1 MINPRRIFRADFDEK
16 RLMVKSILSIFKRE
30 KEKVMNWHPYKVTA
44 LYCRVDSGQHSVMSA
59 ACAQNQQKRLAYY
72 AKEHGL
78 TNLQIFSDCGY
89 NGSKT
94 DRPAYQ
100 KLLEAIRTEQVSDV
114 IVYDLSRLNRDFDN
128 QRCILLE
135 MKAHGVVLHSIR
147 ERRAGLISSVFSEY
161 LIERKQK

>member
-1 MINPRRIFRADFDEK
+1 MPKLLPYETICKAVNGDTQSICAVMEHFEGYIN
-16 RLMVKSILSIFKRE
+16 RLSMRE
-30 KEKVMNWHPYKVTA
+30 GTD
-44 LYCRVDSGQHSVMSA
+44 L
-59 ACAQNQQKRLAYY
+59 Y

-78 TNLQIFSDCGY
+78 ANLRIFSDCGY
-89 NGSKT
+89 NGLKT

-100 KLLEAIRTEQVSDV
+100 KLLEAIRTDQVSDV

-135 MKAHGVVLHSIR
+135 MKAHGVVLHCIR

>member
-1 MINPRRIFRADFDEK
+1 
-16 RLMVKSILSIFKRE
+16 
-30 KEKVMNWHPYKVTA
+30 MNWHPYKVTA
-44 LYCRVDSGQHSVMSA
+44 IYCRVDSGQHSAMSA

-78 TNLQIFSDCGY
+78 TNLRIFSDCGY
-89 NGSKT
+89 NGLKT

-100 KLLEAIRTEQVSDV
+100 ELLEAIRTDQVSDV
-114 IVYDLSRLNRDFDN
+114 IVFDLSRLNRDFDN

-135 MKAHGVVLHSIR
+135 MKAHGVVLRCIR

>member
-1 MINPRRIFRADFDEK
+1 
-16 RLMVKSILSIFKRE
+16 
-30 KEKVMNWHPYKVTA
+30 MNWHPYKVTA
-44 LYCRVDSGQHSVMSA
+44 LYCRVDSGQHSAMSA

-78 TNLQIFSDCGY
+78 ANLRIFSDCGY
-89 NGSKT
+89 NGLKT

-100 KLLEAIRTEQVSDV
+100 ELLEAIRTDQVSDV
-114 IVYDLSRLNRDFDN
+114 IVFDLSRLNRDFDN
-128 QRCILLE
+128 QRCTLLE
-135 MKAHGVVLHSIR
+135 MKTHGVVLHCIR

>member
-1 MINPRRIFRADFDEK
+1 
-16 RLMVKSILSIFKRE
+16 
-30 KEKVMNWHPYKVTA
+30 
-44 LYCRVDSGQHSVMSA
+44 MSA

-78 TNLQIFSDCGY
+78 ANLRIFSDCGY
-89 NGSKT
+89 TGSKT

-100 KLLEAIRTEQVSDV
+100 KLLEAIRTDQVSDV

-135 MKAHGVVLHSIR
+135 MKAHGVVLHCIR

>member
-1 MINPRRIFRADFDEK
+1 MPKLLPYETICKAANGDTQSICAVMEHFEGYIN
-16 RLMVKSILSIFKRE
+16 RLSMRE
-30 KEKVMNWHPYKVTA
+30 GTD
-44 LYCRVDSGQHSVMSA
+44 L
-59 ACAQNQQKRLAYY
+59 Y

-78 TNLQIFSDCGY
+78 ANLRIFSDCGY
-89 NGSKT
+89 NGLKT

-100 KLLEAIRTEQVSDV
+100 ELLEVIRTDQVSDV
-114 IVYDLSRLNRDFDN
+114 IVFDLSRLNRDFNN

-135 MKAHGVVLHSIR
+135 MKAHGVVLHCIR

>member
-1 MINPRRIFRADFDEK
+1 MPKLLPYETICKAVNGDTQSICAVMEHFEGYIN
-16 RLMVKSILSIFKRE
+16 RLSMRE
-30 KEKVMNWHPYKVTA
+30 GTD
-44 LYCRVDSGQHSVMSA
+44 L
-59 ACAQNQQKRLAYY
+59 Y

-78 TNLQIFSDCGY
+78 ANLRIFSDCGY

-100 KLLEAIRTEQVSDV
+100 KLLEVIRTDQVSDV
-114 IVYDLSRLNRDFDN
+114 IVFDLSRLNRDFDN

-135 MKAHGVVLHSIR
+135 MKAHGVVLHCIR

>member
-1 MINPRRIFRADFDEK
+1 MPKLLPYETICKAVNGDTQSICTVMEHFEGYIN
-16 RLMVKSILSIFKRE
+16 RLSMRE
-30 KEKVMNWHPYKVTA
+30 GTD
-44 LYCRVDSGQHSVMSA
+44 L
-59 ACAQNQQKRLAYY
+59 Y

-78 TNLQIFSDCGY
+78 ANLRIFSDCGY
-89 NGSKT
+89 NGLKT

-100 KLLEAIRTEQVSDV
+100 ELLEAIRTDQVSDV
-114 IVYDLSRLNRDFDN
+114 IVFDLSRLNRDFGN

-135 MKAHGVVLHSIR
+135 MKAHGVVLHCIR

>member
-1 MINPRRIFRADFDEK
+1 MPKLLPYETIYKAVNGDTQSICTVMEHFEGYIN
-16 RLMVKSILSIFKRE
+16 RLSMRE
-30 KEKVMNWHPYKVTA
+30 GTD
-44 LYCRVDSGQHSVMSA
+44 L
-59 ACAQNQQKRLAYY
+59 Y

-78 TNLQIFSDCGY
+78 ANLRIFSDCGY
-89 NGSKT
+89 NGLKT

-100 KLLEAIRTEQVSDV
+100 KLLEAIRTDQVSDV

-135 MKAHGVVLHSIR
+135 MKAHGVVLHCIR

>member
-1 MINPRRIFRADFDEK
+1 MEHFEGYIN
-16 RLMVKSILSIFKRE
+16 RLSMRE
-30 KEKVMNWHPYKVTA
+30 GTD
-44 LYCRVDSGQHSVMSA
+44 L
-59 ACAQNQQKRLAYY
+59 Y

-78 TNLQIFSDCGY
+78 ANLRIFSDCGY

-100 KLLEAIRTEQVSDV
+100 KLLEAIRTDQVSDV
-114 IVYDLSRLNRDFDN
+114 IVFDLSRLNRDFDN

-135 MKAHGVVLHSIR
+135 MKAHGVVLHCIR

>member
-1 MINPRRIFRADFDEK
+1 
-16 RLMVKSILSIFKRE
+16 
-30 KEKVMNWHPYKVTA
+30 MNWHPYKVAA
-44 LYCRVDSGQHSVMSA
+44 LYCRVDSGQHSAMSA

-78 TNLQIFSDCGY
+78 ANLRIFSDCGY

-100 KLLEAIRTEQVSDV
+100 KLLEAIRTDQVSDV
-114 IVYDLSRLNRDFDN
+114 IVFDLSRLNRDFDN

-135 MKAHGVVLHSIR
+135 MKAHGVVLHCIR

>member
-1 MINPRRIFRADFDEK
+1 MPKLLPYETICKAVNGDTQSICAVMEHFEGYIN
-16 RLMVKSILSIFKRE
+16 RLSMRE
-30 KEKVMNWHPYKVTA
+30 GTD
-44 LYCRVDSGQHSVMSA
+44 L
-59 ACAQNQQKRLAYY
+59 Y

-78 TNLQIFSDCGY
+78 ANLRIFSDCGY
-89 NGSKT
+89 NGLKT

-100 KLLEAIRTEQVSDV
+100 ELLEAIRIDQVSDV
-114 IVYDLSRLNRDFDN
+114 IVFDLSRLNRDFDN

-135 MKAHGVVLHSIR
+135 MKAHGVVLHCIR